1 MKGKKPRK
9 AQRLYSSLCFSA
21 EHFCVLLDGEFIK
34 EIYEGEAPMKILTII
49 EIIFQNQILMFI
61 KAACQRSL
69 SRKFYAVF
77 LLYVND

>member
-21 EHFCVLLDGEFIK
+21 EHFLCHRTEVSYD
-34 EIYEGEAPMKILTII
+34 MKILTII
-49 EIIFQNQILMFI
+49 GIIFQNQILIFI
-61 KAACQRSL
+61 KATCQRSL
-69 SRKFYAVF
+69 SRKLYVIF